1 MAHIGLSS
9 GAGTLPRVAD
19 QSRIE
24 RARGRARGA
33 KIALGALTTLVFGVA
48 FVGAKTH
55 APGHTKH
62 RARPLGAPAS
72 FEQAVR
78 GSALRA
84 GQIAPPVQPPSVV
97 TSTS

>member
-1 MAHIGLSS
+1 MA
-9 GAGTLPRVAD
+9 TN
-19 QSRIE
+19 SRIE
-24 RARGRARGA
+24 QARGRARGA
-33 KIALGALTTLVFGVA
+33 KVALGALTTLVFGAA

-62 RARPLGAPAS
+62 RAKPLSAPSS
-72 FEQAVR
+72 FELAVR
-78 GSALRA
+78 RSALQG